1 MSGMTYRAC
10 PPKGLQD
17 AAMEIILVTWER
29 PCTAAK
35 PTIEMA
41 RKCSKDPQGM
51 VYNIFSCKHP
61 DHSNGDE
68 AVCGP
73 RDVSLGAN
81 G

>member
-1 MSGMTYRAC
+1 MSRIAHRAC
-10 PPKGLQD
+10 PKGLQD
-17 AAMEIILVTWER
+17 AAMEIILVTRER

-41 RKCSKDPQGM
+41 RKILR
-51 VYNIFSCKHP
+51 VWFTIFFLAP
-61 DHSNGDE
+61 DHSNRDE

-73 RDVSLGAN
+73 RGVSLGAN